1 MQRPTTW
8 KVLTIGAA
16 MAGLSL
22 IGAGAASAQPAP
34 LAASADCQSTGPVT
48 VHCQTN
54 GSDQIFTAPMPQP
67 DVSVYGPFFWQN
79 PNVGS
84 AMRSR

>member
-1 MQRPTTW
+1 MQRPATW
-8 KVLTIGAA
+8 KVLTLGAT
-16 MAGLSL
+16 MVGLSL
-22 IGAGAASAQPAP
+22 IGAGAATAQQSAA
-34 LAASADCQSTGPVT
+34 ADCQSTGPAT
-48 VHCQTN
+48 IHCHTN

-79 PNVGS
+79 PAVGS